1 MSDEINN
8 EEMEFFFQEFVNIIK
23 YEFLLYFQEYFKFV
37 DVILF
42 NGFFEGLKIDVI
54 DGKDY
59 NVLVFIILLF
69 FFMEEDKFSRFVLC
83 DVYCFE
89 VKVSIILDIK
99 DSILVVLSEKVSLLK
114 SLFLSL
120 FLLLFLEK
128 IFLGECSVNFFLM
141 FNEIKVFVEV
151 EVVLVFFEV
160 I

>member
-1 MSDEINN
+1 M
-8 EEMEFFFQEFVNIIK
+8 
-23 YEFLLYFQEYFKFV
+23 
-37 DVILF
+37 F